1 MIHPLPPG
9 FASGRDQGRLGYRQA
24 CSPETPQPVERNHLE
39 VIEDAESSR
48 LRVIE
53 VHTTGSTV

>member
-1 MIHPLPPG
+1 
-9 FASGRDQGRLGYRQA
+9 
-24 CSPETPQPVERNHLE
+24 VERNHLE

-53 VHTTGSTV
+53 VHTTGPTV